1 MGTSLSVHALVGRN
15 KECKGTRDPTL
26 RCTPSNG
33 PHPPPPLSNKEQ
45 RSSPHC
51 TVANSESKILH
62 RFNGRVGW
70 RTFAPPPYSRAHAP
84 LCMPRVCCSLICFST
99 PLRTVDCVQYNPVLW
114 PTLASLL
121 LLQSSDFTGARKWRQ
136 WAPPPTAPQ
145 LLLCTPRTP
154 PDMTND
160 PRCRW
165 WGCRA
170 WETGSWPPL
179 HLGIVSGVLG
189 GVIRMIHR
197 PASRCC
203 PFLAAEVA
211 RGD

>member
-1 MGTSLSVHALVGRN
+1 MTLGTPLSVHSLVGRN

-26 RCTPSNG
+26 RYTPSNG
-33 PHPPPPLSNKEQ
+33 PHPPPPLSNKEH

-70 RTFAPPPYSRAHAP
+70 QTLATPPGPLP
-84 LCMPRVCCSLICFST
+84 PLLCMPCVCCSLICFST

-121 LLQSSDFTGARKWRQ
+121 LLQSSDFTASARKWRQ

-145 LLLCTPRTP
+145 LLLCTPTTP
-154 PDMTND
+154 LT
-160 PRCRW
+160 
-165 WGCRA
+165 
-170 WETGSWPPL
+170 
-179 HLGIVSGVLG
+179 
-189 GVIRMIHR
+189 
-197 PASRCC
+197 
-203 PFLAAEVA
+203 
-211 RGD
+211 